1 MEEVFMLRSVES
13 IERPEDRVAEESAG
27 SFSNLFFNGR
37 ESSARYL
44 VLNTGR
50 KNSGRKVFISPVA
63 LQAEASVSDS
73 RTDGESGRSRL
84 FFYYSDEESY

>member
-1 MEEVFMLRSVES
+1 MLRSIES
-13 IERPEDRVAEESAG
+13 IERPEDGVADEGTG
-27 SFSNLFFNGR
+27 SFSNLFFSGQ

-44 VLNTGR
+44 VLDTGR

-63 LQAEASVSDS
+63 LQTEAA
-73 RTDGESGRSRL
+73 RTNGESGRSRL